1 MAVETDHAATHSVE
15 NAAEASAASVGHG
28 GATEAAPETSHGSTE
43 AAHGGGGLPQFQF
56 EHWGGQIAYLLIL
69 FAVLY
74 LLIAKVFA
82 PRMRAVLD
90 ERRSTID
97 GALASARSV
106 QAQAAIQAE
115 AAKQALA
122 EARAKAQKTAAD
134 AKAKANAESAVRQ
147 AELETELSARQAA
160 ADERIRAARDT
171 AMAQLSTVATDAAG
185 AMIEKLTGA
194 PASRA
199 AVAAA
204 VNQQG

>member
-28 GATEAAPETSHGSTE
+28 GAPETAHEGATE

-69 FAVLY
+69 FAILY
-74 LLIAKVFA
+74 LLIAKVFG
-82 PRMRAVLD
+82 PRMRRVFD
-90 ERRSTID
+90 ERRETID

-106 QAQAAIQAE
+106 QAQAAAQAE

-122 EARAKAQKTAAD
+122 EARSKAQKTAAD
-134 AKAKANAESAVRQ
+134 AKAKATAESAARE
-147 AELETELSARQAA
+147 AELETELSGRQAA
-160 ADERIRAARDT
+160 ADERIRAARET
-171 AMAQLSTVATDAAG
+171 AMAQLSTVATDAAE

-194 PASRA
+194 PASRE
-199 AVAAA
+199 AVASA

>member
-28 GATEAAPETSHGSTE
+28 GATEAAHGSTE

-106 QAQAAIQAE
+106 QAQAATQAE

-134 AKAKANAESAVRQ
+134 AKAKANAESAARQ